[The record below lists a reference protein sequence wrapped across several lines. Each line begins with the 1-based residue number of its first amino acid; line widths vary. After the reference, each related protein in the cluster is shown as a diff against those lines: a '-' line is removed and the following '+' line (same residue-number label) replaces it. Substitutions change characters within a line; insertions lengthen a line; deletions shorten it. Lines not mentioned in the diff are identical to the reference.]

1 MSCICQFHTPDEQI
15 PKDLVTVPLATGDD
29 IPQLPGPTNEVDKE
43 SLVPLS
49 YDNGVSASD
58 LSDCRAENWLLKKKL
73 LEYEVTIENLEQL
86 VTTIVEK
93 QHQILSEMFYLRKEN
108 RELQSEC
115 HLQREYHSMERNA
128 LMRELHDA
136 RSLSRSRS
144 FLLGC
149 PSNPLANSVSSNTEY
164 EEDNT
169 CESDQ
174 GEECENDCD
183 SNEDQGSDDDENYEA
198 LSAQSTGESSAR
210 TSLSLSDSVS
220 CDTDSDEKRSCD
232 NRSIE
237 DTPISNSD
245 TD

>member
-1 MSCICQFHTPDEQI
+1 FSR
-15 PKDLVTVPLATGDD
+15 
-29 IPQLPGPTNEVDKE
+29 VDKE
-43 SLVPLS
+43 SLVPLAH
-49 YDNGVSASD
+49 DNGVSASD
-58 LSDCRAENWLLKKKL
+58 LADCRAENWVLKKKL

-144 FLLGC
+144 FLLVYNSHKQGC
-149 PSNPLANSVSSNTEY
+149 ASNPLANSGSSNMEC
-164 EEDNT
+164 EEDDT
-169 CESDQ
+169 CESDDNDQ
-174 GEECENDCD
+174 CENGCD
-183 SNEDQGSDDDENYEA
+183 SNEDLCSDDEENYEA
-198 LSAQSTGESSAR
+198 LSAQSTGENSGR
-210 TSLSLSDSVS
+210 TSPSLSGSVS
-220 CDTDSDEKRSCD
+220 CDTDSDEKISYDYRR
-232 NRSIE
+232 NE

-245 TD
+245 T